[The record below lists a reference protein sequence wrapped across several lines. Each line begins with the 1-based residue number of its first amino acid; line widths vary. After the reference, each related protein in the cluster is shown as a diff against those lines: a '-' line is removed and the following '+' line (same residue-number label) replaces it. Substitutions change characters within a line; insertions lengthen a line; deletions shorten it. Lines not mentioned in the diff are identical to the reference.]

1 MGNHFGKLNAH
12 FVNAKSEE
20 EVKNY
25 VRENLKDRKY
35 QQVIVNEHELSKI
48 QHMFTSQPARVTH
61 TIIEVT

>member
-1 MGNHFGKLNAH
+1 MGNHFNQLNAH

-25 VRENLKDRKY
+25 VSENLKDRKY

-48 QHMFTSQPARVTH
+48 QHIFTSQPSRLL
-61 TIIEVT
+61 E